1 MRSFARRVP
10 TTIPLVLLLGIGSAQ
25 AVEVPLSR
33 ASFDRALEEGRRCT
47 RLDDAGAYFAVK
59 KRTESFLAT
68 ILENVAQSYLD
79 NEITQVLV
87 TVRLSTPYTRA
98 RRAACEASLLG
109 QPLDEGELWQTVAES
124 TTVSIWVE
132 TETVSTKNDRASLED
147 QAEYHWPPETVH
159 ASGPRVRRVDLRRG
173 KAPGAGIVLPVSG
186 GGGVEEDF
194 PATALQGRGP
204 FYAIIHTEAPS
215 PDLVLKLKP
224 AVLTEP

>member
-1 MRSFARRVP
+1 MRPITRRFP
-10 TTIPLVLLLGIGSAQ
+10 ITIPLVLFLGIGSAR

-47 RLDDAGAYFAVK
+47 RLGDAGAYVAVE
-59 KRTESFLAT
+59 KRPESFLAT
-68 ILENVAQSYLD
+68 ILESVAQSFLD
-79 NEITQVLV
+79 NEINQVLV

-98 RRAACEASLLG
+98 RRTACESTILG
-109 QPLDEGELWQTVAES
+109 QPFDAGELWQAAAAS

-132 TETVSTKNDRASLED
+132 TETVSTKNDRASQED
-147 QAEYHWPPETVH
+147 QAEYHVPPETVH
-159 ASGPRVRRVDLRRG
+159 APGPGVRRVELRRG
-173 KAPGAGIVLPVSG
+173 KVPGAGIVTPVSG
-186 GGGVEEDF
+186 GGGVEEVF